1 MYVVVPH
8 VMGIAIMSPRLD
20 PYGNSVRAVEFCRR
34 LFSRYRCGVFDSLV
48 EETGNPRFVG
58 ESAAFSALGKT
69 TSRIRQTLSASSG
82 TPSTHTEALKRY
94 SKKKKRGNR
103 TPKDK
108 TAQMAHKAHAYGYLF
123 TVLKRMTR
131 LCRSF
136 QMYGHAELAT
146 DDDNDLANK
155 LYDELEL
162 PESQPWKIRASPGF
176 EFVRLGVPD
185 LLAVL
190 RWKGFEV
197 HAKRFP
203 VLYTQILR
211 ILHNA
216 FQNGRRGYLL
226 PCDVV
231 LSGETSNLVTS
242 ALMGGLSMPMFD
254 NFQRDVWEV
263 FQVAKRLHNDG
274 SIEPQIKRAVRPE
287 EDAFGVAICTTDGQT
302 VSFGLADTQV
312 PLMETV
318 KPLLYALGLKDVG
331 RRALHQFVG
340 NEPTAMDPSGF
351 SLLTVTSR
359 DTGPDA
365 SQGQARVGE
374 IKAKVEEVKEESD
387 DAYES
392 EEKNGIVNHPST
404 SRRPNL
410 IPFNPFVDSGALAIC
425 SVLGR
430 AHLPRDQR
438 TFGDRGGRFSHVL
451 SHISE
456 WAGARKIGF
465 HNPLFLCLKSSSLK
479 IQALSHYIKGMDC
492 YPKGTMPTDNAHLY
506 FQTCAIQTTPKDL
519 AVIAA
524 TFANR
529 GVCPTTGVRCLDK
542 SALKETLSL
551 MYNCGMNQFTGKW
564 NFSVGIPASSGS
576 SGMTFV
582 VVPGVM
588 GMAIYSPKVNKYNVS
603 SQAHQFVELMTKR
616 YRLSVFDRL
625 VYRDLPLEALPEP
638 RTTHTTQQTVLFFE
652 LCMNASKGNVEKV
665 EKLLREGVDVNRADY
680 DNRTALHIACSDGH
694 AAVVSLL
701 ISEGADILAKDRWG
715 QTPFDDAVRQGHGY
729 ITDLLLSALEL
740 QGYRIA
746 PLRRAILT
754 ETRNDEPHGS
764 LQSPSLRSASQMAD
778 SPQDGEFQGN
788 GSTQDVASE
797 PAPRREREVSF
808 GTTSPRP
815 LSSTARQHRRVGFH
829 GPIVETQ
836 EEDKS
841 SEGSAGETRS
851 DPW

>member
-1 MYVVVPH
+1 
-8 VMGIAIMSPRLD
+8 
-20 PYGNSVRAVEFCRR
+20 
-34 LFSRYRCGVFDSLV
+34 
-48 EETGNPRFVG
+48 
-58 ESAAFSALGKT
+58 K
-69 TSRIRQTLSASSG
+69 
-82 TPSTHTEALKRY
+82 
-94 SKKKKRGNR
+94 R

-287 EDAFGVAICTTDGQT
+287 E
-302 VSFGLADTQV
+302 V

-340 NEPTAMDPSGF
+340 NEPTAM
-351 SLLTVTSR
+351 
-359 DTGPDA
+359 
-365 SQGQARVGE
+365 GQARVGE

-392 EEKNGIVNHPST
+392 EEKNGIVNHP
-404 SRRPNL
+404 R
-410 IPFNPFVDSGALAIC
+410 ALAIC

-438 TFGDRGGRFSHVL
+438 TFGDRGGRFSH
-451 SHISE
+451 
-456 WAGARKIGF
+456 
-465 HNPLFLCLKSSSLK
+465 
-479 IQALSHYIKGMDC
+479 
-492 YPKGTMPTDNAHLY
+492 
-506 FQTCAIQTTPKDL
+506 DL